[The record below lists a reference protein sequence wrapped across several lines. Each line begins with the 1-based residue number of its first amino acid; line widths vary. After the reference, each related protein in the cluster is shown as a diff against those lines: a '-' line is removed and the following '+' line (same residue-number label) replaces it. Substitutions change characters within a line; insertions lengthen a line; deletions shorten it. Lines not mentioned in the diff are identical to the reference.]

1 MAPDA
6 IAPDG
11 SEVYFKI
18 GDGERASLVLV
29 RLAAGR
35 VSRPVRH
42 RTVEEIWYVTA
53 GQGRVWRRP
62 PDRAGEVVV
71 VGPGDAV
78 RIPTGWEFQF
88 ASGPGLALEFACF
101 TSPPWPGDQE
111 AIPVPE
117 GGLGP
122 PTN

>member
-18 GDGERASLVLV
+18 GDAKRASLVLV
-29 RLAAGR
+29 RLGAGL

-62 PDRAGEVVV
+62 PDGGGEVVTV
-71 VGPGDAV
+71 QPGDAV

-88 ASGPGLALEFACF
+88 AAVAGEALEFACF
-101 TSPPWPGDQE
+101 TSPPWPGEGE
-111 AIPVPE
+111 AIPVPD

-122 PTN
+122 PTV